1 MYLTLPLPVNKKWK
15 HTIYYVPW
23 DTAQPH
29 VTVWRST
36 FPLIAMSLT
45 CFQVPVEVHRD
56 ATFKEL
62 RVVLGR
68 YMDAVPE
75 NVSQQSLLDFG
86 H

>member
-23 DTAQPH
+23 DTAKPH
-29 VTVWRST
+29 VTVRRSP
-36 FPLIAMSLT
+36 FPSKAMCLT
-45 CFQVPVEVHRD
+45 RFQVPVEVHRD

-75 NVSQQSLLDFG
+75 NVSQQSSLDYSR
-86 H
+86 